1 MSLPS
6 RAMSEP
12 AVRREVIGLF
22 FRGVR
27 AELDRRGLTGRVL
40 ERLQGEARELL
51 EHPPLHGAWS
61 PGTAYDQIVLAI
73 ARETNR
79 QMVRDIG
86 YHVAK
91 STTGPF
97 VLPLVRTFLNLFGF
111 SPLSLLNNVNRLA
124 SLQLR
129 GVDFRYEP
137 ETERSGMLVVS
148 TPEQMDLLVYAHWEG
163 VLTFAKDIF
172 TMPVTVGTAVLDPD
186 GRSARVRVA
195 W

>member
-1 MSLPS
+1 
-6 RAMSEP
+6 MSEP
-12 AVRREVIGLF
+12 AARREVIGLF

-51 EHPPLHGAWS
+51 ERPPLHGAWL

-73 ARETNR
+73 AQETNR
-79 QMVRDIG
+79 QTVREVG
-86 YHVAK
+86 YHVAR
-91 STTGPF
+91 STTGAF

-124 SLQLR
+124 ALQLR
-129 GVDFRYEP
+129 GVVFRYEP

-148 TPEQMDLLVYAHWEG
+148 TAEPMELLVYAHWEG

-172 TMPVTVGTAVLDPD
+172 NMPVTVGTASLDPD